1 MFTSINFIVAMVFA
15 QLQVYQSSFFQGGEL
30 SPSNAIIWNITA
42 CKDMKRKETITILNS
57 VCGAARKGKIHAI
70 IGPSGSGKSTLLN
83 TLAKVI
89 VNKSHSL
96 IV

>member
-1 MFTSINFIVAMVFA
+1 MFISINFIVVVFLA
-15 QLQVYQSSFFQGGEL
+15 HLQVYRSKSFQNGEL
-30 SPSNAIIWNITA
+30 SPTNAIIWNITA
-42 CKDMKRKETITILNS
+42 CKDMKRKEKITILNS

-89 VNKSHSL
+89 MNIIHNL
-96 IV
+96 NC